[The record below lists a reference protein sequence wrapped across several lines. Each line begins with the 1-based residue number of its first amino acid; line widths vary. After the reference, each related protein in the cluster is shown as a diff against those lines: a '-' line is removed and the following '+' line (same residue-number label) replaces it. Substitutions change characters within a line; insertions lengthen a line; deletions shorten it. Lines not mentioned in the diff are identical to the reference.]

1 MIAWVPFLPSSTGP
15 KTPGTLTPSLLSVLP
30 AYWPWLD
37 STRPIAA
44 ISSHGTLQVVSA
56 ASMICAARWYAE
68 RAADGM
74 PLVEAPAT
82 VASAA
87 PLGTAGAIAPGIGTL
102 AGALIAWLGT
112 ALPSGRPL
120 WWFLA
125 AEATLSAPAMLAVQ
139 AAESRASGTSDAALL
154 LRPLSFADIRRVSP
168 GQ

>member
-1 MIAWVPFLPSSTGP
+1 M
-15 KTPGTLTPSLLSVLP
+15 PGTLTPSLFSVLP

-56 ASMICAARWYAE
+56 ASMIWAPRWYAE
-68 RAADGM
+68 SAADGM

-87 PLGTAGAIAPGIGTL
+87 PLGTAGAMAPGTGTL

-120 WWFLA
+120 PSFFA
-125 AEATLSAPAMLAVQ
+125 AEKMLSAPTMLAVH
-139 AAESRASGTSDAALL
+139 AAESSASVTSEASLL
-154 LRPLSFADIRRVSP
+154 LRPMSFADMR
-168 GQ
+168 